1 MIEILAFT
9 FFSVVVLGF
18 FLVAVLS
25 KNMLYSLSAL
35 AGGMVFLSGFYFLLD
50 AEFLGVI
57 QIIVYSGAV
66 LGLYSFAMMFFDSS
80 KEFKEKLRAKKSF
93 FLLVILSAVLLLF
106 MLLGFKHQNIAGD
119 LALSDPN
126 LFDYNKQLAFA
137 IFSKYLLAFEFIAI
151 LLLIALICAIVLTHK
166 ELTRKDNGRKVFFYS
181 YCNVYCRINRYF
193 KKTKSH
199 YAFYFK

>member
-106 MLLGFKHQNIAGD
+106 MFLGFKHQNIAGD

-166 ELTRKDNGRKVFFYS
+166 ELTKER
-181 YCNVYCRINRYF
+181 
-193 KKTKSH
+193 
-199 YAFYFK
+199 

>member
-1 MIEILAFT
+1 MIENLAFV

-18 FLVAVLS
+18 FTIAVLS

-66 LGLYSFAMMFFDSS
+66 LGLYSFAMMFFDTS
-80 KEFKEKLRAKKSF
+80 KEFKEQLKAKKSF
-93 FLLVILSAVLLLF
+93 FTLVVLSAILLLA
-106 MLLGFKHQNIAGD
+106 MLIGFKYQNISTD
-119 LALSDPN
+119 LPLNDPA
-126 LFDYNKQLAFA
+126 LFDFNKQLALA

-151 LLLIALICAIVLTHK
+151 LLLIALVCAITLTHK
-166 ELTRKDNGRKVFFYS
+166 ELTKEKQ
-181 YCNVYCRINRYF
+181 
-193 KKTKSH
+193 
-199 YAFYFK
+199 

>member
-18 FLVAVLS
+18 FGIAVLS

-166 ELTRKDNGRKVFFYS
+166 ELTKER
-181 YCNVYCRINRYF
+181 
-193 KKTKSH
+193 
-199 YAFYFK
+199 

>member
-25 KNMLYSLSAL
+25 TNMLYSLSAL

-106 MLLGFKHQNIAGD
+106 MFLGFKHQNIAGD

-166 ELTRKDNGRKVFFYS
+166 ELTKER
-181 YCNVYCRINRYF
+181 
-193 KKTKSH
+193 
-199 YAFYFK
+199 

>member
-1 MIEILAFT
+1 MIENLAFV

-18 FLVAVLS
+18 FTIAVLS

-66 LGLYSFAMMFFDSS
+66 LGFYSFAMMFFDAS
-80 KEFKEKLRAKKSF
+80 KEFKEQLKAKKSF
-93 FLLVILSAVLLLF
+93 FTLVVLSAILLLA
-106 MLLGFKHQNIAGD
+106 MLIGFKYQNISTD
-119 LALSDPN
+119 LPLNDPA
-126 LFDYNKQLAFA
+126 LFDFNKQLALA

-151 LLLIALICAIVLTHK
+151 LLLIALVCAITLTHK
-166 ELTRKDNGRKVFFYS
+166 ELTKEKQ
-181 YCNVYCRINRYF
+181 
-193 KKTKSH
+193 
-199 YAFYFK
+199 

>member
-9 FFSVVVLGF
+9 FFSAVVLGF

-25 KNMLYSLSAL
+25 KTMLYSLSAL

-106 MLLGFKHQNIAGD
+106 MLLGFKYQNIAGD

-151 LLLIALICAIVLTHK
+151 LLLIALVCAIVLTHK
-166 ELTRKDNGRKVFFYS
+166 ELTKER
-181 YCNVYCRINRYF
+181 
-193 KKTKSH
+193 
-199 YAFYFK
+199 

>member
-126 LFDYNKQLAFA
+126 LFDYNKQLDFA

-166 ELTRKDNGRKVFFYS
+166 ELTKER
-181 YCNVYCRINRYF
+181 
-193 KKTKSH
+193 
-199 YAFYFK
+199 

>member
-1 MIEILAFT
+1 MIENLAFV

-18 FLVAVLS
+18 FGIAVLS

-93 FLLVILSAVLLLF
+93 FLLVILSAVLLLS

-151 LLLIALICAIVLTHK
+151 LLLIALVCAITLTHK
-166 ELTRKDNGRKVFFYS
+166 ELTKEKQ
-181 YCNVYCRINRYF
+181 
-193 KKTKSH
+193 
-199 YAFYFK
+199 

>member
-1 MIEILAFT
+1 
-9 FFSVVVLGF
+9 
-18 FLVAVLS
+18 
-25 KNMLYSLSAL
+25 AL

-166 ELTRKDNGRKVFFYS
+166 ELTKER
-181 YCNVYCRINRYF
+181 
-193 KKTKSH
+193 
-199 YAFYFK
+199 

>member
-1 MIEILAFT
+1 MIENLAFV

-18 FLVAVLS
+18 FTIAVLS

-66 LGLYSFAMMFFDSS
+66 LGLYSFAMMFFDAS
-80 KEFKEKLRAKKSF
+80 KEFKEQLKAKKSF
-93 FLLVILSAVLLLF
+93 FTLVVLSAILLLA
-106 MLLGFKHQNIAGD
+106 MLIGFKYQNISTD
-119 LALSDPN
+119 LPLNDPV
-126 LFDYNKQLAFA
+126 LFDFNKQLALV

-151 LLLIALICAIVLTHK
+151 LLLIALVCAITLTHK
-166 ELTRKDNGRKVFFYS
+166 ELTKEKQ
-181 YCNVYCRINRYF
+181 
-193 KKTKSH
+193 
-199 YAFYFK
+199 

>member
-1 MIEILAFT
+1 MIENLAFV

-18 FLVAVLS
+18 FTITVLS

-66 LGLYSFAMMFFDSS
+66 LGLYSFAMMFFDAS
-80 KEFKEKLRAKKSF
+80 KEFKEQLKAKKSF
-93 FLLVILSAVLLLF
+93 FTLVVLSAILLLA
-106 MLLGFKHQNIAGD
+106 MLIGFKYQNISTD
-119 LALSDPN
+119 LPLNDPA
-126 LFDYNKQLAFA
+126 LFDFNKQLALA

-151 LLLIALICAIVLTHK
+151 LLLIALVCAIVLTHK
-166 ELTRKDNGRKVFFYS
+166 ELTKEKQ
-181 YCNVYCRINRYF
+181 
-193 KKTKSH
+193 
-199 YAFYFK
+199 

>member
-25 KNMLYSLSAL
+25 TNMLYSLSAL

-106 MLLGFKHQNIAGD
+106 MLLGFKHQNIASD

-166 ELTRKDNGRKVFFYS
+166 ELTKER
-181 YCNVYCRINRYF
+181 
-193 KKTKSH
+193 
-199 YAFYFK
+199 

>member
-1 MIEILAFT
+1 MIENLAFV

-18 FLVAVLS
+18 FDIAVLS

-66 LGLYSFAMMFFDSS
+66 LGLYSFAMMFFDAS
-80 KEFKEKLRAKKSF
+80 KEFKEQLKAKKSF
-93 FLLVILSAVLLLF
+93 FTLVVLSAILLLA
-106 MLLGFKHQNIAGD
+106 MLIGFKYQNISTD
-119 LALSDPN
+119 LPLNDPA
-126 LFDYNKQLAFA
+126 LFDFNKQLALA

-151 LLLIALICAIVLTHK
+151 LLLIALVCAITLTHK
-166 ELTRKDNGRKVFFYS
+166 ELTKEKQ
-181 YCNVYCRINRYF
+181 
-193 KKTKSH
+193 
-199 YAFYFK
+199 

>member
-25 KNMLYSLSAL
+25 KTMLYSLSAL

-106 MLLGFKHQNIAGD
+106 MLLGFKYQNIAGD
-119 LALSDPN
+119 LALNDPN

-151 LLLIALICAIVLTHK
+151 LLLIALVCAIVLTHK
-166 ELTRKDNGRKVFFYS
+166 ELTKER
-181 YCNVYCRINRYF
+181 
-193 KKTKSH
+193 
-199 YAFYFK
+199 

>member
-106 MLLGFKHQNIAGD
+106 MLLGFEHQNIAGD

-166 ELTRKDNGRKVFFYS
+166 ELTKER
-181 YCNVYCRINRYF
+181 
-193 KKTKSH
+193 
-199 YAFYFK
+199 

>member
-25 KNMLYSLSAL
+25 TNMLYSLSAL
-35 AGGMVFLSGFYFLLD
+35 ASGMVFLSGFYFLLD

-106 MLLGFKHQNIAGD
+106 MLLGFKHQNIASD

-166 ELTRKDNGRKVFFYS
+166 ELTKER
-181 YCNVYCRINRYF
+181 
-193 KKTKSH
+193 
-199 YAFYFK
+199 

>member
-25 KNMLYSLSAL
+25 KTMLYSISAL

-106 MLLGFKHQNIAGD
+106 MLLGFKYQNIAGD

-151 LLLIALICAIVLTHK
+151 LLLIALVCAIVLTHK
-166 ELTRKDNGRKVFFYS
+166 ELTKER
-181 YCNVYCRINRYF
+181 
-193 KKTKSH
+193 
-199 YAFYFK
+199 

>member
-25 KNMLYSLSAL
+25 TNMLYSLSAL

-119 LALSDPN
+119 LASSDPN

-166 ELTRKDNGRKVFFYS
+166 ELTKER
-181 YCNVYCRINRYF
+181 
-193 KKTKSH
+193 
-199 YAFYFK
+199 

>member
-1 MIEILAFT
+1 MIENLAFL

-18 FLVAVLS
+18 FGIAVLS

-166 ELTRKDNGRKVFFYS
+166 ELTKER
-181 YCNVYCRINRYF
+181 
-193 KKTKSH
+193 
-199 YAFYFK
+199 

>member
-1 MIEILAFT
+1 MIENLAFV

-18 FLVAVLS
+18 FAIAVLS

-66 LGLYSFAMMFFDSS
+66 LGLYSFTMMFFDAS
-80 KEFKEKLRAKKSF
+80 KEFKEQLKAKKSF
-93 FLLVILSAVLLLF
+93 FTLVVLSAILLLA
-106 MLLGFKHQNIAGD
+106 MLIGFKYQNISTD
-119 LALSDPN
+119 LPLNDPA
-126 LFDYNKQLAFA
+126 LFDFNKQLALA

-151 LLLIALICAIVLTHK
+151 LLLIALVCAITLTHK
-166 ELTRKDNGRKVFFYS
+166 ELTKEKQ
-181 YCNVYCRINRYF
+181 
-193 KKTKSH
+193 
-199 YAFYFK
+199 

>member
-1 MIEILAFT
+1 MIEILAFV

-25 KNMLYSLSAL
+25 KTMLYSLSAL

-106 MLLGFKHQNIAGD
+106 MLLGFKYQNIAGD

-151 LLLIALICAIVLTHK
+151 LLLIALVCAIVLTHK
-166 ELTRKDNGRKVFFYS
+166 ELTKER
-181 YCNVYCRINRYF
+181 
-193 KKTKSH
+193 
-199 YAFYFK
+199 

>member
-18 FLVAVLS
+18 FGIAVLS

-126 LFDYNKQLAFA
+126 LFDYNKQLAFV

-166 ELTRKDNGRKVFFYS
+166 ELTKER
-181 YCNVYCRINRYF
+181 
-193 KKTKSH
+193 
-199 YAFYFK
+199 